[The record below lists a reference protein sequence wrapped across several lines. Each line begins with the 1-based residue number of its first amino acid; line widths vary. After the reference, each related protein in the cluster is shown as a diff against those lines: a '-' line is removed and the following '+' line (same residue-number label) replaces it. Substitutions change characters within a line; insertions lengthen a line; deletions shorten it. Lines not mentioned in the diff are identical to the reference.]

1 MKMITLIFIILISS
15 VDSYAI
21 NPKRIYSNT
30 PAERLKF
37 NCGGKRANVD
47 HAYALDGVL
56 DRTTD
61 AYRRRNYPQFRLKFG
76 VEF

>member
-1 MKMITLIFIILISS
+1 MITLIFIILISS
-15 VDSYAI
+15 VASYAI

-47 HAYALDGVL
+47 HAYALDGA
-56 DRTTD
+56 TD